1 MNRTLTVADLSR
13 RLGERRRESR
23 TNNGQYSQDTGHK
36 MFGSSKYVRL
46 LPLSFF
52 DTFSRLTNIV
62 INQWVDTVD
71 DLWRTLTRYS
81 YFLD

>member
-1 MNRTLTVADLSR
+1 MLTVADLSR

-23 TNNGQYSQDTGHK
+23 TNNGQYSQDTLAGHK

-46 LPLSFF
+46 LPLSFL
-52 DTFSRLTNIV
+52 THLSRLTDVV

-71 DLWRTLTRYS
+71 DLWRTLARYS
-81 YFLD
+81 HVLD